1 LQIGPILSVGCDSS
15 GVVGIA
21 VGENRVVWEDF
32 PLPRELMVET
42 MKGKEK

>member
-1 LQIGPILSVGCDSS
+1 MGPILSVGCDSS

-21 VGENRVVWEDF
+21 AGENRVGGRIF
-32 PLPRELMVET
+32 RFPRELLVET